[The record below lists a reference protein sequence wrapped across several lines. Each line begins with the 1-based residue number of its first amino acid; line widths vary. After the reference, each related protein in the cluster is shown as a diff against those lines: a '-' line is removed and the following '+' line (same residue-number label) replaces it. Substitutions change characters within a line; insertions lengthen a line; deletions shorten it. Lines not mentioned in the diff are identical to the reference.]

1 MSGVRFLGAGL
12 HTHLGRGVAANLDAL
27 ERAPP
32 PPVLTPVPLG
42 AGVEH
47 VPSMPLCD
55 APLTDFETRLMRVA
69 VEVAEDAI
77 AAAGLTEAQRRE
89 TTLFVG
95 TSSLDISI
103 TEAVYR
109 RELAAGL
116 DAHPLTSN
124 SSMGNLGNELRR
136 ALRLGGPDFTFN
148 TACTASANALL
159 YADAM
164 VRAGHAKTALVL
176 GVEAFNAITALG
188 FQSLDLLARD
198 GMKPFDAGRRG
209 LVLGEG
215 CSALVVGMGDGK
227 GFRLQGGAN
236 ACDPYAI
243 SAANPDGSTIASVIA
258 DALRAAKLDASS
270 LRAIKTHGTASL
282 LNDEAE
288 AAGLLRV
295 FPAPPPVCALKPFI
309 GHTFGA
315 CGLNE
320 LILLCGAVER
330 GFIPGTPN
338 IGATSEEL
346 GVTLTQAPTPVEPGA
361 FLLNYFGFGGNNSAL
376 VVANA

>member
-32 PPVLTPVPLG
+32 RPVLTPVPLG

-47 VPSMPLCD
+47 VPSMPMAE
-55 APLTDFETRLMRVA
+55 APLADFETRLMRVA
-69 VEVAEDAI
+69 VEVAEEAI
-77 AAAGLTEAQRRE
+77 AAAGLSEAQRRE
-89 TTLFVG
+89 TALFVG
-95 TSSLDISI
+95 TSSLDISV
-103 TEAVYR
+103 TEAVYK

-136 ALRLGGPDFTFN
+136 ALRLGGADFTFN

-164 VRAGHAKTALVL
+164 VRAGYAKTALVL
-176 GVEAFNAITALG
+176 GLEAFNAITALG

-215 CSALVVGMGDGK
+215 CSALVVGMDDST
-227 GFRLQGGAN
+227 GFRLKGGAN
-236 ACDPYAI
+236 GCDPYGI
-243 SAANPDGSTIASVIA
+243 SAANPDGSTIAGVMA
-258 DALRAAKLDASS
+258 DALRAAGTDATA

-288 AAGLLRV
+288 ASGLLRV
-295 FPAPPPVCALKPFI
+295 FASPPPVSALKPFI

-320 LILLCGAVER
+320 LILFCGAVER
-330 GFIPGTPN
+330 GFIPGTPG
-338 IGATSEEL
+338 IGASGEEL
-346 GVTLTQAPTPVEPGA
+346 GVKLTQGPTPVEPGA